1 MMARGRLL
9 AVMVALALGAGAAQ
23 AQTAAPQV
31 RTQSGALAGVHDG
44 DVVSYKGIPYA
55 APPVGAL
62 RWRAP
67 QPVKAWSGLRAAD
80 KVGPICT
87 QIHNPRDNGVGGPQM
102 SEDCLTLN
110 VFAPAQRS
118 AKPLPVMVW
127 IHGGGFVN
135 GSGTAGLYDGSG
147 LARQGVV
154 AVTINYRLGRFG
166 FFAHPALTAAAAG
179 EPVGNYGLMDMIASL
194 KWVQSNIR
202 AFGGDPAAV
211 TIFGESAGG
220 IAVNDLMV
228 SPMAKGLFI
237 RAIVESGAGRE
248 TGPSL
253 ASTEKAGQD
262 FAAKLGLSGTA
273 TAADLRGLTAEQI
286 IKAGD
291 PDIFGGGGTMVD
303 GKVLTVSAHDGFVR
317 GIEAKVPYIVGYNNL
332 EFPAPPEMVEAR
344 LAREPSFTADARAK
358 VAAAYGDRAAFM
370 TNIVSDRTFV
380 EPALEMAR
388 LHASHGQP
396 TWLYRF
402 SVLSPLAPATLK
414 GAPHAS
420 ERQYVFRTLNAS
432 TWPTTPNDAVQ
443 AAIMS
448 AYWVSF
454 AKTGDPNG
462 GARPQWPTYV
472 SASDQLLEFTNDGP
486 KVVKTPNR
494 AALDAIAATYR

>member
-1 MMARGRLL
+1 
-9 AVMVALALGAGAAQ
+9 
-23 AQTAAPQV
+23 
-31 RTQSGALAGVHDG
+31 
-44 DVVSYKGIPYA
+44 
-55 APPVGAL
+55 
-62 RWRAP
+62 
-67 QPVKAWSGLRAAD
+67 
-80 KVGPICT
+80 
-87 QIHNPRDNGVGGPQM
+87 
-102 SEDCLTLN
+102 
-110 VFAPAQRS
+110 
-118 AKPLPVMVW
+118 
-127 IHGGGFVN
+127 
-135 GSGTAGLYDGSG
+135 
-147 LARQGVV
+147 
-154 AVTINYRLGRFG
+154 
-166 FFAHPALTAAAAG
+166 
-179 EPVGNYGLMDMIASL
+179 MDMIASL
-194 KWVQSNIR
+194 KWVKANVA
-202 AFGGDPAAV
+202 AFGGDPNAV

-228 SPMAKGLFI
+228 SPAAKGLFI

-262 FAAKLGLSGTA
+262 FAAKLGLSGAA
-273 TAADLRGLTAEQI
+273 TAANLRALSAEQI

-303 GKVLTVSAHDGFVR
+303 GKILTVSAHEGFVR

-332 EFPAPPEMVEAR
+332 EFPVPPEMVEAR
-344 LAREPSFTADARAK
+344 LGREASFTPELRAK
-358 VAAAYGDRAAFM
+358 VAAAYGDRSAFM
-370 TNIVSDRTFV
+370 AQIVSDRTFV

-420 ERQYVFRTLNAS
+420 ERQYVFRTTQTAS

-448 AYWVSF
+448 AYWVEF
-454 AKTGDPNG
+454 AKKGDPNG
-462 GARPQWPTYV
+462 AARPKWPIW
-472 SASDQLLEFTNDGP
+472 SPGADQLLEFTNDGP

-494 AALDAIAATYR
+494 AVLDAISATYSR